1 MKNKKYHNVGTI
13 LKPSRNK
20 PTTPLSEHF
29 QIPFHS
35 FTFGSTIAMQHP
47 ENKVIFPVIFYSV
60 VP

>member
-13 LKPSRNK
+13 LKPSRNIT
-20 PTTPLSEHF
+20 TTPLSEQF
-29 QIPFHS
+29 QNPIHL
-35 FTFGSTIAMQHP
+35 FTFVSTIAMHHP